1 MEISLNPYCLD
12 PGSLPTTPRAT
23 KVEREPEEQ
32 TEPSVVRRVTPRE
45 YDQLVA
51 DAWRINEAGYPRLAE
66 AAMAEAGIRLHID
79 GDGR

>member
-1 MEISLNPYCLD
+1 MEIGLNPYCLD
-12 PGSLPTTPRAT
+12 PGALPVGAQARKVAQQPDATPVQRI
-23 KVEREPEEQ
+23 
-32 TEPSVVRRVTPRE
+32 SPRE

-66 AAMAEAGIRLHID
+66 AAMAEAGISLHID